1 MVAAG
6 AKLRCDTWGSAV
18 SRGCYGPPLRFRGE
32 CASYAGAGE
41 FDWET
46 IVYKW
51 DKIDIEN
58 WGVEIPQKKNT
69 EILSDLVYDP
79 LYYVP
84 EHLPNMK
91 LEECLDLEKFEA
103 KVKAIDEYDL
113 TKKQKEILKIF
124 AYRFI
129 KIDFE
134 SVANYYQF
142 NATEEEKRHWS
153 DCDWFC

>member
-1 MVAAG
+1 MHVP
-6 AKLRCDTWGSAV
+6 T
-18 SRGCYGPPLRFRGE
+18 
-32 CASYAGAGE
+32 SYLGYR
-41 FDWET
+41 DWET
-46 IVYKW
+46 IEYKW

-103 KVKAIDEYDL
+103 KVKALDEYDL

-134 SVANYYQF
+134 SVANYYSF
-142 NATEEEKRHWS
+142 NASEEEKKAIERLRLVLT
-153 DCDWFC
+153 DNGVNGFIEDDLLRVYKMTEK